1 MRAVLI
7 ILAAIL
13 FGLAGGYAWSA
24 MNRPPEHV
32 RVPKAVDASPPP
44 LPASADDQAWSNR
57 ADESAPPPQPKPAA
71 SAAQSVHYAGCNEVR
86 AAGKAPL
93 HSDDPGYSPEMD
105 GDGDGIACEPHHGA

>member
-1 MRAVLI
+1 MRALLI

-24 MNRPPEHV
+24 IQSSPQHV
-32 RVPKAVDASPPP
+32 SVPKAVDATPPP
-44 LPASADDQAWSNR
+44 LPASAEDQQWTAR
-57 ADESAPPPQPKPAA
+57 ADDGAPSPPVKPVAA
-71 SAAQSVHYAGCNEVR
+71 APTLHYAGCNEVR

-105 GDGDGIACEPHHGA
+105 GDSDGIACEPHPGA

>member
-7 ILAAIL
+7 ILAAVL

-24 MNRPPEHV
+24 MQSAPQHV
-32 RVPKAVDASPPP
+32 HVPKAVDATPPP
-44 LPASADDQAWSNR
+44 LPASAEDQQWTAR
-57 ADESAPPPQPKPAA
+57 ADESAPAPQPKPAA
-71 SAAQSVHYAGCNEVR
+71 AVQSVHYAGCSEVR

-105 GDGDGIACEPHHGA
+105 GDGDGIACEPRPGA